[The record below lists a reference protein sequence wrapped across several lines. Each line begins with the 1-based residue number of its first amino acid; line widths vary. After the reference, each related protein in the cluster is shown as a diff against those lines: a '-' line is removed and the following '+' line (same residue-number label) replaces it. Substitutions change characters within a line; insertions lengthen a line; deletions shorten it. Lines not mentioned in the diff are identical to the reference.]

1 MSPGELATAATG
13 SVPAAQEAAATL
25 ARLLLAAAA
34 VGVLLGFATTVAFGC
49 WISARFS
56 RVERWL
62 ERLDEN
68 RNMNPGQGPH

>member
-13 SVPAAQEAAATL
+13 STTAAPEAAATL
-25 ARLLLAAAA
+25 ARLLLLTAG
-34 VGVLLGFATTVAFGC
+34 VGVLLGLAATVAFGC
-49 WISARFS
+49 WMSARFS

-68 RNMNPGQGPH
+68 RNQRPGKS